1 MNFKKPKFWDLK
13 KISILSIILLPLS
26 FLYQLINLVT
36 KIFRSLKKF
45 PIPVICVGNIYLGGT
60 GKTPLARE
68 IYNIVKSLN
77 KKPAFIKKP
86 YPYLKMKLKC
96 WKKLARYLY
105 PKIEHLAYLS
115 L

>member
-1 MNFKKPKFWDLK
+1 MSNEFLKPKFWDLK

-60 GKTPLARE
+60 GKTPLAR
-68 IYNIVKSLN
+68 NL
-77 KKPAFIKKP
+77 
-86 YPYLKMKLKC
+86 
-96 WKKLARYLY
+96 
-105 PKIEHLAYLS
+105 
-115 L
+115 